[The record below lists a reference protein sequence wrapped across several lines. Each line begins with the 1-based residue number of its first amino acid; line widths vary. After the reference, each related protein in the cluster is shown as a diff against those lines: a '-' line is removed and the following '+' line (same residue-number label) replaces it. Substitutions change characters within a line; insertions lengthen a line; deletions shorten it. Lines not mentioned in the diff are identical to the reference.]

1 MAQPNSTIED
11 VCAVIGFTATTRL
24 IDWFGGNNIYVPS
37 EPSDDHTL
45 ACLIGMP
52 AMRALCLEFGD
63 LTVWIPATVHT
74 EHVATKKQVAELFR
88 NGGGSRSVSAA
99 TGLSQ
104 RHVQRLRRELEESGL
119 VPQVLTKNVRENA
132 HEKNGGGMKNRVE
145 NAVGKTGAE

>member
-63 LTVWIPATVHT
+63 LTVWIPSTVHT
-74 EHVATKKQVAELFR
+74 EHIATKKQVAELFR
-88 NGGGSRSVSAA
+88 KGGGSRAVSAA

-132 HEKNGGGMKNRVE
+132 PE
-145 NAVGKTGAE
+145 KTGAE

>member
-24 IDWFGGNNIYVPS
+24 IDWFGGSNIYVPS

-45 ACLIGMP
+45 ACIIGMP

-63 LTVWIPATVHT
+63 LTVWIPRTVHT
-74 EHVATKKQVAELFR
+74 EHIATKKQVAEMLR
-88 NGGGSRSVSAA
+88 RGGGSRSVSAA

-104 RHVQRLRRELEESGL
+104 RQVQRIRRELEEFGL
-119 VPQVLTKNVRENA
+119 LPQVLTKNSRENA
-132 HEKNGGGMKNRVE
+132 QEKR
-145 NAVGKTGAE
+145 GAA

>member
-37 EPSDDHTL
+37 APSDDHTI

-63 LTVWIPATVHT
+63 LTVWIPSTVQT
-74 EHVATKKQVAELFR
+74 EKKKTK
-88 NGGGSRSVSAA
+88 
-99 TGLSQ
+99 
-104 RHVQRLRRELEESGL
+104 REY
-119 VPQVLTKNVRENA
+119 KC
-132 HEKNGGGMKNRVE
+132 
-145 NAVGKTGAE
+145 

>member
-45 ACLIGMP
+45 ACIIGMP

-63 LTVWIPATVHT
+63 LTVWIPSTVHT
-74 EHVATKKQVAELFR
+74 AHIATKKQVAELLR
-88 NGGGSRSVSAA
+88 KGGGSRSVSDA

-104 RHVQRLRRELEESGL
+104 RQVQRIRRELEEFGL
-119 VPQVLTKNVRENA
+119 LPQVLTKNTGGNA
-132 HEKNGGGMKNRVE
+132 PE
-145 NAVGKTGAE
+145 KTGGA